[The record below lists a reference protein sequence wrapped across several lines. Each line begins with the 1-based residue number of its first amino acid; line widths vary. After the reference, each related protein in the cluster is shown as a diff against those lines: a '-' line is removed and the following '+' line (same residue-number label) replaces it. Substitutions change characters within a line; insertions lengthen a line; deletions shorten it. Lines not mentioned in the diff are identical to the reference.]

1 MSKTTIKTVLT
12 TIANFIRDTA
22 TNIIPNLLTGSLI
35 TMTQFPTIGWICV
48 ALIVGWVVFI
58 IINKLL

>member
-22 TNIIPNLLTGSLI
+22 TNIIPNLLTGSVI
-35 TMTQFPTIGWICV
+35 TIAYLPTIGWICV
-48 ALIVGWVVFI
+48 ALIVGWVVLL
-58 IINKLL
+58 IINKFL